1 MTKKPPTMTLVS
13 ASLPPANPPLRPLA
27 KDGRQLWDAITSEFD
42 ITDAGGRELLQQAAE
57 ALDRVSALR
66 AAIERD
72 GEIVQTRTGPK
83 EHPGLRTELA
93 GRAFITRTLQR
104 LGVNLEPVR
113 PTVGRPP
120 MAY

>member
-1 MTKKPPTMTLVS
+1 VTKKPLTLV
-13 ASLPPANPPLRPLA
+13 ATTTRPANPPLRQLA
-27 KDGRQLWDAITSEFD
+27 KDGRQLWDAVSMEFD
-42 ITDAGGRELLQQAAE
+42 ISDAGGREMLQEAAE
-57 ALDRVSALR
+57 ALDRVQALR

-83 EHPGLRTELA
+83 EHPGLRAELA

-104 LGVNLEPVR
+104 LGVSLEPVR
-113 PTVGRPP
+113 STVGRPP